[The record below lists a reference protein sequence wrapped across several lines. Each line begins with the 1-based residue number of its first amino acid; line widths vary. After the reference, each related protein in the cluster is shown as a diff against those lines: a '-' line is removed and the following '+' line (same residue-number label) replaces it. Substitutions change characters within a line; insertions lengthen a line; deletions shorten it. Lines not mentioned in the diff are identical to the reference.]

1 MCPAV
6 HSVLVITVLLI
17 SGKLLQMNMVA
28 LGLLHG
34 VALLT
39 ALQLLIRLNRS
50 SIELTLAVFLF
61 TFVEL
66 TLYWLLFNS
75 CKLLRIEFIGRE
87 QSTGERAKAIAT
99 DLNTDFICQ
108 VLHDLGTPITAM
120 TLGLDEVTSRTD
132 VQVPKDYEL
141 VLLDVKSACAHVKAL
156 RDRAVDFAVWLE
168 RQQMLRPAV
177 EMVDVRKLV
186 YSRLQSLLRG
196 ALRGQLADRRSFLTG
211 FLAPC
216 FLVQRSC
223 ATLPSGFSFLCPR
236 LSRRQYLRTRDG
248 TTHVFAPRR
257 DFGDVCFL
265 KCCGLCACWRLL
277 LQAAGHPA
285 QRDRQRV
292 QVYQGGV
299 GAAARFS

>member
-1 MCPAV
+1 MFVACCVVLEAADGQTALTV
-6 HSVLVITVLLI
+6 ARVAARSVLVITVLLI
-17 SGKLLQMNMVA
+17 SGKLLQMNMVV
-28 LGLLHG
+28 LGVLHG

-39 ALQLLIRLNRS
+39 ALQLLVRLNRS
-50 SIELTLAVFLF
+50 SIELTLAAFLF

-66 TLYWLLFNS
+66 TLYWLLYNS

-87 QSTGERAKAIAT
+87 QSTSERAKAIAT

-108 VLHDLGTPITAM
+108 VLHDLGTPITTM
-120 TLGLDEVTSRTD
+120 TLGLDEITSRTD

-196 ALRGQLADRRSFLTG
+196 ASRNLNLA
-211 FLAPC
+211 
-216 FLVQRSC
+216 
-223 ATLPSGFSFLCPR
+223 
-236 LSRRQYLRTRDG
+236 
-248 TTHVFAPRR
+248 
-257 DFGDVCFL
+257 
-265 KCCGLCACWRLL
+265 ACVS
-277 LQAAGHPA
+277 PP
-285 QRDRQRV
+285 
-292 QVYQGGV
+292 
-299 GAAARFS
+299 